1 MNASVQQ
8 HNLGPDPDEQPDQ
21 PGEGDATRVLVVDD
35 DHSIRDT
42 VRLLLEDAGYPV
54 TEACN
59 GIEALALLR
68 DEHASYITLLDLRM
82 PRLDGA
88 GLLGLVA
95 EDPDLARRHTFI
107 LMTADTRALS
117 PLFASH
123 LTRLAV
129 LLLSK
134 PFDMDDLFDLV
145 EHAERDLHTRRQLV
159 GEIASDNSGTRQNA

>member
-8 HNLGPDPDEQPDQ
+8 WYSLGPDERQDQ
-21 PGEGDATRVLVVDD
+21 PGEGEATRVFVVDD

-59 GIEALALLR
+59 GIEALAFLR
-68 DEHASYITLLDLRM
+68 EAQASYITLLDLRM

-95 EDPDLARRHTFI
+95 EDPDLARRHAFI
-107 LMTADTRALS
+107 LMTADMRAIS

-123 LTRLAV
+123 LARLAV

-134 PFDMDDLFDLV
+134 PFDMDDLFGLV
-145 EHAERDLHTRRQLV
+145 EHAERDLKARRQLAAETV
-159 GEIASDNSGTRQNA
+159 SETKWQ